1 MGKKP
6 QPVGTRHGNMG
17 AQPQTRSNTIPG
29 IANSLPSP
37 SELSY
42 TQPDLVNSAK
52 GGQAFLEN
60 RLLLVPE
67 GAPVTMV
74 SLSAAL
80 FQIAAIPKV
89 PREAIQAI
97 RSVTWLLDEI
107 EEDAVALTAR
117 EAVNTQLG
125 YMNKELRTIT
135 DHFQTTLSSEVKK
148 QLKLMSST
156 VKTMEDK
163 IKQATPYRDT
173 ILGHNRALEGTD
185 PKIVA

>member
-1 MGKKP
+1 MASKKTADKMGKKP

-135 DHFQTTLSSEVKK
+135 DHFRTTLSSEVK
-148 QLKLMSST
+148 
-156 VKTMEDK
+156 
-163 IKQATPYRDT
+163 
-173 ILGHNRALEGTD
+173 NN
-185 PKIVA
+185 